1 MMEPLSTPMAPARIF
16 HGWWIVAAGFVC
28 TALLIGSTTYSFGLF
43 VAPITAE
50 FGLSRANANLGF
62 IALLIGFAL
71 WAPLAGRLLDRVPAR
86 RVMAGGALLFAGG
99 FALIAASRTP
109 LPMALA
115 ILGPVAAGTVA
126 GGALAANT
134 IAARWFQRRRGRAL
148 GVLAVATS
156 AGGFLMPPLIAAMM
170 QAWGWRSALV
180 VQGLLVATLAIGV
193 AWTLIR
199 DRPEELGLSADGHA
213 TPLDALPAA
222 TTSQDGAWTFGRLL
236 RTRNFWLLSCGAGI
250 LLGADQALLS
260 SMIPYGTDAGLTPTQ
275 ASLLVS
281 SLTFSAIL
289 GKLVI
294 GALADRIDKRLLF
307 CAVAACNFAFLC
319 ILLASPGYATLLVAC
334 AIIGLAIGGTY
345 PLWTTLAA
353 DCFGTASFGA
363 VLGTMNLLMVPF
375 SIMAVRYIG
384 EVFDRTGSYGPAFV
398 TFMATAVVSVLL
410 ILGLRVPGVR
420 RS

>member
-1 MMEPLSTPMAPARIF
+1 MEQATILTARAGVF
-16 HGWWIVAAGFVC
+16 HGWWIVLAGFVC

-50 FGLSRANANLGF
+50 FGLSRADANTGF

-86 RVMAGGALLFAGG
+86 RVVAGGALLFALG
-99 FALIAASRTP
+99 FALIAVSRSP
-109 LPMALA
+109 LLMAAA
-115 ILGPVAAGTVA
+115 ILGPVSAGTVA
-126 GGALAANT
+126 AGALAANT

-156 AGGFLMPPLIAAMM
+156 AGGFLMPPLIAALM
-170 QAWGWRSALV
+170 QAYGWRTALV
-180 VQGLLVATLAIGV
+180 AQGALVATVAVAV
-193 AWTLIR
+193 AWLLVR
-199 DRPEELGLSADGHA
+199 DRPEDLGLAPDGLAMPSGH
-213 TPLDALPAA
+213 PAA
-222 TTSQDGAWTFGRLL
+222 TAAGSGGTWTFGRLL

-250 LLGADQALLS
+250 LLGADQALLT

-275 ASLLVS
+275 ASLMVS

-319 ILLASPGYATLLVAC
+319 ILLLGPGYATLLVAC
-334 AIIGLAIGGTY
+334 GVIGLAIGGTY

-353 DCFGTASFGA
+353 ECFGTATFGA
-363 VLGTMNLLMVPF
+363 VLGTMNLVMMPF
-375 SIMAVRYIG
+375 SIVAVRYIG
-384 EVFDRTGSYGPAFV
+384 EVFDRTGSYGPAFM
-398 TFMATAVVSVLL
+398 TFMGTAVLSTVL
-410 ILGLRVPGVR
+410 IAALRPPAARGD
-420 RS
+420 